1 MLWII
6 WVGWFFVALM
16 IVITQ
21 RSLVI
26 GVILFLLMV
35 ALPLL
40 LIMWTMTRRLAQRE
54 AERQEQARINAEHLA
69 RNQSHHQKD
78 I

>member
-26 GVILFLLMV
+26 GVILFLFMIV
-35 ALPLL
+35 LPLL

-69 RNQSHHQKD
+69 RNQSHQKD

>member
-26 GVILFLLMV
+26 GVILFLLMI

-54 AERQEQARINAEHLA
+54 AERQEQIHLNAEHLA
-69 RNQSHHQKD
+69 RNQSHQKE

>member
-54 AERQEQARINAEHLA
+54 AERQEQTRLNAEHLA
-69 RNQSHHQKD
+69 RNQSHQKD